1 MRTAT
6 HVRFVGPLPLLA
18 LLLLAAC
25 AAPPDRFEF
34 GVIGD
39 APYVPADEARV
50 AATIAAMNR
59 ADLAFVVHVG
69 DLQADPRMGDR
80 GGIPTATDASLQRRK
95 ELFDAARHP
104 FILTPGD
111 NDWTDCHL
119 VTDRQVDPLERLARL
134 RAVFFA
140 SPQSLGQR
148 RLTLFRQSGDPGH
161 AEFVENQAWTRAG
174 VVFVT
179 LHVVGSND
187 NRGRTPAM
195 DAEWERRQAADL
207 AWLVDAFARARRA
220 DARAVVVVMHA
231 NPLFETTW
239 PQGQAQRYLLGMT
252 VAPPRSPEPSG
263 YAALLSALE
272 REVVAFARPV
282 LLIHGD
288 THLFRVDK
296 PLVRA
301 HDGSLIGHFT
311 RLETFGHPDVHWIR
325 VMVDPADPDVF
336 AMEPAIVPG

>member
-1 MRTAT
+1 
-6 HVRFVGPLPLLA
+6 
-18 LLLLAAC
+18 
-25 AAPPDRFEF
+25 
-34 GVIGD
+34 
-39 APYVPADEARV
+39 
-50 AATIAAMNR
+50 
-59 ADLAFVVHVG
+59 
-69 DLQADPRMGDR
+69 MGDR

-95 ELFDAARHP
+95 ELFDASRHP

-134 RAVFFA
+134 RAMFFA
-140 SPQSLGQR
+140 GPESLGQR
-148 RLTLFRQSGDPGH
+148 RFPLARQSADPRWP
-161 AEFVENQAWTRAG
+161 EFVENQAWTRAG

-179 LHVVGSND
+179 LHIVGSND
-187 NRGRTPAM
+187 NRGRTSAM

-207 AWLVDAFARARRA
+207 AWLADAFARARRE

-239 PQGQAQRYLLGMT
+239 PEGQAQRYLFGMR
-252 VAPPRSPEPSG
+252 VAPQRSPDPSG
-263 YAALLSALE
+263 FAAFLAALE

-301 HDGSLIGHFT
+301 TDGSLVGHFT
-311 RLETFGHPDVHWIR
+311 RMETFGHPDVHWIR
-325 VMVDPADPDVF
+325 VTVDPADADVF
-336 AMEPAIVPG
+336 SIRPAIVPG